1 MTDLERGLRDRC
13 AIVGVGATTY
23 FRHGESFPQTNLGL
37 AGTALMAAVDDA
49 GLDVADV
56 DGFALYSGGG
66 IDVAL
71 LAQALGIPNI
81 RFTAS
86 LTGGGGGAAG
96 AVGLAAAA
104 IVSGQADVVVSLM
117 SLQQPRDG
125 RFGSVFSRSKG
136 GGGGAYSARANA
148 QSDFMAHTG
157 FMGPGQAFAILT
169 QRHMHLYGT
178 TRAHLAEVAIST
190 RESARTRSSA
200 LMRSPLTVDDYFDA
214 RMISEPFCLF
224 DYTLECDGAVAVV
237 TTSAERARDLRHPPA
252 YVSASAQG
260 GSGEWGQA
268 IGWLGMP
275 DEMFASSGHRPV
287 AQDLYA
293 RAGLGP
299 GDVDVALLY
308 DHFTGMV
315 LMQLED
321 YGFCPIGE
329 SGPFVADGNIRYQGG
344 SLPVNTH
351 GGNLSEAYIIG
362 FTHVK
367 EAVEQLRGTAVNQV
381 LGAEVAL
388 VTGGPAPIPVSG
400 LILKGTSDGG
410 S

>member
-1 MTDLERGLRDRC
+1 MADPDRYLRDRC
-13 AIVGVGATTY
+13 AVVGVGATRY
-23 FRHGESFPQTNLGL
+23 YRHGESFPQTNLEL
-37 AGTALMAAVDDA
+37 AGTALIAAVEDA
-49 GLDVADV
+49 GLTVDDV

-66 IDVAL
+66 VDVAL
-71 LAQALGIPNI
+71 LAQVLGIPDV
-81 RFTAS
+81 RFTAT

-104 IVSGQADVVVSLM
+104 IVAGQADVVVSLM

-125 RFGSVFSRSKG
+125 RFGSVFSRTKG
-136 GGGGAYSARANA
+136 GGGTYSARATA

-190 RESARTRSSA
+190 RQNALNRPSA
-200 LMRSPLTVDDYFDA
+200 LMRSPLTLDDYFSA

-252 YVSASAQG
+252 YVTASAQG
-260 GSGEWGQA
+260 GSGDWGQS

-275 DEMFASSGHRPV
+275 DEVFASSGHRPV
-287 AQDLYA
+287 AHDLYT

-299 GDVDVALLY
+299 SDVDVALLY
-308 DHFTGMV
+308 DHFTGLV

-321 YGFCPIGE
+321 YGLCPIGE
-329 SGPFVADGNIRYQGG
+329 SGPFVGDGNIRYPGG
-344 SLPVNTH
+344 AIPVNTH

-381 LGAEVAL
+381 PGAEVAL

-400 LILKGTSDGG
+400 LILRRTPDDRR
-410 S
+410 